1 MIHRKPRFGVKRNVC
16 VGVAVQCGASSVSVH
31 SCADDAFDR
40 SREPS
45 GRRQPVVP
53 EARPEKHEAVLSPGE
68 AAVIE
73 QLRRGKNQ
81 VIIARET
88 GRSVETVRTMC
99 KNVREKFGAHSVKEL
114 LRGFQEGVYVIA
126 RRPRGDSPAFG
137 LASALVT
144 LKRERDRQ
152 GTRDQMR
159 TVRLHREEISAI
171 LRLASAGEPS
181 AKG

>member
-1 MIHRKPRFGVKRNVC
+1 M
-16 VGVAVQCGASSVSVH
+16 QCGASVSVH
-31 SCADDAFDR
+31 LCADEAFDR

-45 GRRQPVVP
+45 GPRRPVVP
-53 EARPEKHEAVLSPGE
+53 EGRPEEHEAVLSPGE

-88 GRSVETVRTMC
+88 GRSAETVRTMC

-114 LRGFQEGVYVIA
+114 LQGLDKGVYVIA
-126 RRPRGDSPAFG
+126 RPRVGDSPAFG
-137 LASALVT
+137 LVSALVA